1 MNNVGIIDKI
11 QDNIKKQEELQAQRI
26 KMLQAENQ
34 AKQDER
40 NAKLDKQ
47 LEKFHLDN
55 VNQETKESLRYAT
68 SLFATAGSG
77 LSDLFLP
84 TKHIETRNNEL
95 LRAITT
101 QNYILI
107 KQQDNLEKQ
116 NDEIISILKDISNKL
131 DK

>member
-1 MNNVGIIDKI
+1 MGIIDKI

-26 KMLQAENQ
+26 KVLQAENQ
-34 AKQDER
+34 AKLDER
-40 NAKLDKQ
+40 NARLDKQ

-68 SLFATAGSG
+68 SLFATTGSG

-116 NDEIISILKDISNKL
+116 NDEIISILKDISKKL

>member
-1 MNNVGIIDKI
+1 MGIIDKI

-40 NAKLDKQ
+40 NAELDKE
-47 LEKFHLDN
+47 LEKFKLDN

-116 NDEIISILKDISNKL
+116 NNEIISILKDISDKL

>member
-1 MNNVGIIDKI
+1 MGIIDKI

-26 KMLQAENQ
+26 KVLQAENQ

-116 NDEIISILKDISNKL
+116 NDEIISILKDISDKL

>member
-1 MNNVGIIDKI
+1 MGIIDKI

-26 KMLQAENQ
+26 KVLQAENQ
-34 AKQDER
+34 AKLDER

-68 SLFATAGSG
+68 SLFATTGSG

-116 NDEIISILKDISNKL
+116 NDEIISILKDISKKL

>member
-34 AKQDER
+34 AKLDER

-116 NDEIISILKDISNKL
+116 NDEIISILKNISDKL

>member
-26 KMLQAENQ
+26 KLLQAENQ

-68 SLFATAGSG
+68 SLFATSGSG

-116 NDEIISILKDISNKL
+116 NDEIISILKDISKKL

>member
-1 MNNVGIIDKI
+1 MGIIDKI

-26 KMLQAENQ
+26 KVLQAENQ
-34 AKQDER
+34 AKLDER
-40 NAKLDKQ
+40 NARLDKQ

-55 VNQETKESLRYAT
+55 INQETKESLRYAT

-116 NDEIISILKDISNKL
+116 NDEIISILKDISDKL

>member
-1 MNNVGIIDKI
+1 MGIIDKI

-40 NAKLDKQ
+40 NARLDKQ

>member
-26 KMLQAENQ
+26 KVLQAENQ

-116 NDEIISILKDISNKL
+116 NDEIISILKDISKKL

>member
-1 MNNVGIIDKI
+1 MRIIDKI
-11 QDNIKKQEELQAQRI
+11 QDNIKKQEELQTQRI
-26 KMLQAENQ
+26 KVLQAENQ
-34 AKQDER
+34 AKQDEK

-84 TKHIETRNNEL
+84 TKHVETRNNEL

-116 NDEIISILKDISNKL
+116 NDEIISILKDISKKL

>member
-26 KMLQAENQ
+26 KVLQAENQ
-34 AKQDER
+34 AKLDER
-40 NAKLDKQ
+40 NARLDKQ

-55 VNQETKESLRYAT
+55 INQETKESLRYAT

-84 TKHIETRNNEL
+84 TKHVETRNNEL

-116 NDEIISILKDISNKL
+116 NDEIISILKDISKKL

>member
-1 MNNVGIIDKI
+1 VGIIDKI
-11 QDNIKKQEELQAQRI
+11 QDNIKKQEELQAQKI
-26 KMLQAENQ
+26 KVLQAENQ
-34 AKQDER
+34 AKQDEK
-40 NAKLDKQ
+40 NARLDKQ

-116 NDEIISILKDISNKL
+116 NDEIISILKDISKKL

>member
-1 MNNVGIIDKI
+1 MGIIDKI

-26 KMLQAENQ
+26 KLLQAENQ
-34 AKQDER
+34 AKQDEK

-116 NDEIISILKDISNKL
+116 NDEIISILKDISKKL

>member
-1 MNNVGIIDKI
+1 MGIIDKI
-11 QDNIKKQEELQAQRI
+11 QDNIKKQEELQAHRI
-26 KMLQAENQ
+26 KVLQAENQ
-34 AKQDER
+34 AKLDER
-40 NAKLDKQ
+40 NARLDKQ

-55 VNQETKESLRYAT
+55 INQETKESLRYAT

-84 TKHIETRNNEL
+84 TKHVETRNNEL

-116 NDEIISILKDISNKL
+116 NDEIISILKDISKKL

>member
-1 MNNVGIIDKI
+1 MGIIDKI

-40 NAKLDKQ
+40 NARLDKQ

-68 SLFATAGSG
+68 SLFATAGNG

>member
-1 MNNVGIIDKI
+1 MGIIDKI

-26 KMLQAENQ
+26 KVLQAENQ

-55 VNQETKESLRYAT
+55 INQETKESLRYAT

-116 NDEIISILKDISNKL
+116 NNEIISILKDISKKL

>member
-1 MNNVGIIDKI
+1 MGIIDKI

-26 KMLQAENQ
+26 KLLQAENKI
-34 AKQDER
+34 KQDEK

-116 NDEIISILKDISNKL
+116 NDEIISILKDISKKL

>member
-11 QDNIKKQEELQAQRI
+11 QDNIKKQEELQAQKI
-26 KMLQAENQ
+26 KVLQAENQ

-40 NAKLDKQ
+40 NARLDKQ

-116 NDEIISILKDISNKL
+116 NDEIISILKDISKKL

>member
-1 MNNVGIIDKI
+1 MGIIDKI

-26 KMLQAENQ
+26 KVLQAENQ

-84 TKHIETRNNEL
+84 TKHVETRNNEL

-116 NDEIISILKDISNKL
+116 NDEIISILKDISDKL

>member
-1 MNNVGIIDKI
+1 MGIIDKI

-26 KMLQAENQ
+26 KVLQAENQ
-34 AKQDER
+34 AKLDER
-40 NAKLDKQ
+40 NARLDMQ

-116 NDEIISILKDISNKL
+116 NDEIISILKDISKKL

>member
-1 MNNVGIIDKI
+1 MGIIDKI

-26 KMLQAENQ
+26 KVLQAENQ

-47 LEKFHLDN
+47 LEKFHLNN

>member
-1 MNNVGIIDKI
+1 VNNVGIIDKI

-26 KMLQAENQ
+26 KVLQAENQ
-34 AKQDER
+34 AKLDER

-55 VNQETKESLRYAT
+55 VNQETKESLRYA
-68 SLFATAGSG
+68 AGVEYSNL
-77 LSDLFLP
+77 LSP

-116 NDEIISILKDISNKL
+116 NDEIISILKDISDKL

>member
-1 MNNVGIIDKI
+1 MGIIDKI

-34 AKQDER
+34 AKLDER

-68 SLFATAGSG
+68 SLFATTGSG

-116 NDEIISILKDISNKL
+116 NDEIISILKDISKKL

>member
-1 MNNVGIIDKI
+1 MGIIDKI

-26 KMLQAENQ
+26 KLLQVENQ
-34 AKQDER
+34 AKQDGR
-40 NAKLDKQ
+40 NAKLDKE
-47 LEKFHLDN
+47 LEKFNLDN
-55 VNQETKESLRYAT
+55 VNQETKESLRYA
-68 SLFATAGSG
+68 AGVECSNL
-77 LSDLFLP
+77 LSP

-95 LRAITT
+95 LRAMTT

-116 NDEIISILKDISNKL
+116 NNEIIAILKDISDKL

>member
-1 MNNVGIIDKI
+1 MGIIDKI

-84 TKHIETRNNEL
+84 TKHVETRNNEL

-116 NDEIISILKDISNKL
+116 NDEIISTLKDISKKL

>member
-1 MNNVGIIDKI
+1 MQTVGIIDKI

-26 KMLQAENQ
+26 KLLQAENQ
-34 AKQDER
+34 AKQDVR

-68 SLFATAGSG
+68 SLFATTGSG

-116 NDEIISILKDISNKL
+116 NDEIIAILKDISDKL

>member
-1 MNNVGIIDKI
+1 MGIIDKI

-26 KMLQAENQ
+26 KVLQAENQ
-34 AKQDER
+34 AKQDEK

-116 NDEIISILKDISNKL
+116 NDEIISILKDISKKL

>member
-34 AKQDER
+34 AKLDER
-40 NAKLDKQ
+40 NARLDKQ

-116 NDEIISILKDISNKL
+116 NDEIISILKDISDKL

>member
-26 KMLQAENQ
+26 KVLQAENQ

-40 NAKLDKQ
+40 NARLDKQ

-68 SLFATAGSG
+68 SLFATTGSG

-116 NDEIISILKDISNKL
+116 NDEIISILKDISKKL

>member
-1 MNNVGIIDKI
+1 MGIIDKI

-26 KMLQAENQ
+26 KVLQAENQ
-34 AKQDER
+34 AKLDER
-40 NAKLDKQ
+40 NARLDKQ

-55 VNQETKESLRYAT
+55 INQETKESLRYAT

-95 LRAITT
+95 LRSITT

-116 NDEIISILKDISNKL
+116 NDEIISILKDISDKL

>member
-1 MNNVGIIDKI
+1 MGIIDKI
-11 QDNIKKQEELQAQRI
+11 QENIKKQEELQAQRI
-26 KMLQAENQ
+26 KLLQAENEI
-34 AKQDER
+34 KQDEK
-40 NAKLDKQ
+40 NAELDKQ
-47 LEKFHLDN
+47 LEKFKLDN

-68 SLFATAGSG
+68 SLFATTGSG

-116 NDEIISILKDISNKL
+116 NDEIISILKDISKKL

>member
-1 MNNVGIIDKI
+1 MGIIDKI

-26 KMLQAENQ
+26 KLLQAENQ
-34 AKQDER
+34 DKQDER
-40 NAKLDKQ
+40 NARLDKQ

-116 NDEIISILKDISNKL
+116 NDEIISILKDISKKL

>member
-1 MNNVGIIDKI
+1 MGIIDKI

-26 KMLQAENQ
+26 KALQAENQ

-40 NAKLDKQ
+40 NARLDKQ

-116 NDEIISILKDISNKL
+116 NDEIISILKDISKKL

>member
-26 KMLQAENQ
+26 KVLQAENQ

-116 NDEIISILKDISNKL
+116 NDEIIAILKDISKKL

>member
-1 MNNVGIIDKI
+1 MGIIDKI

-26 KMLQAENQ
+26 KLLQAENQ

-55 VNQETKESLRYAT
+55 VNQGTKESLRYAT

-116 NDEIISILKDISNKL
+116 NDEIIAILKDISDKL

>member
-1 MNNVGIIDKI
+1 MGIIDKI

-26 KMLQAENQ
+26 ELLQAENQ
-34 AKQDER
+34 AKLDER
-40 NAKLDKQ
+40 NARLDKQ

-116 NDEIISILKDISNKL
+116 NDEIISILKDISKKL

>member
-1 MNNVGIIDKI
+1 MGIIDKI
-11 QDNIKKQEELQAQRI
+11 QDNIKKQEELQAQKI
-26 KMLQAENQ
+26 KMLQAENK
-34 AKQDER
+34 AKLDER
-40 NAKLDKQ
+40 NARLDKQ

-116 NDEIISILKDISNKL
+116 NDEIISILKDISKKL

>member
-1 MNNVGIIDKI
+1 MGIIDKI

-26 KMLQAENQ
+26 KLLQAENQ
-34 AKQDER
+34 AKLDER

-77 LSDLFLP
+77 LSDLLLP

-116 NDEIISILKDISNKL
+116 NDEIISILKDISKKL

>member
-1 MNNVGIIDKI
+1 MGIIDKI

-26 KMLQAENQ
+26 KLLQAENQ

-116 NDEIISILKDISNKL
+116 NDEIISILKDINNKL